1 MDFNTFFNILV
12 TGVIS
17 FIAYTQREKDSRN
30 DKRHE
35 KNESAIKEIRQDM
48 DRNFVTKEEHYRDI
62 NSLDKKIDDI
72 KDMLMDIRHE
82 LGKLTG
88 GVKNG

>member
-1 MDFNTFFNILV
+1 MDFNTFFNIIV
-12 TGVIS
+12 TGVVG
-17 FIAYTQREKDSRN
+17 FLGYTFKKNDDRN
-30 DKRHE
+30 EKRHE
-35 KNESAIKEIRQDM
+35 RHEGAIKDMQQDI

-72 KDMLMDIRHE
+72 KDMLMDIKHE

-88 GVKNG
+88 GSNG